1 MLPRNSSWPSS
12 FWARSLTSA
21 VAIALLLVSG
31 TLFGDRRS
39 LAVAAQ
45 EAVVSVLHP
54 PDLAELFDNATAGL
68 LLKDAQAV
76 GIIDM
81 TVSSAVC
88 MSLGVAAQGHMMRSC
103 DFLCVTRYT
112 YFARFNSLVPEKNR
126 IASQMVT

>member
-1 MLPRNSSWPSS
+1 MPPRSSSWPSS

-21 VAIALLLVSG
+21 IAIALLLVSG

-45 EAVVSVLHP
+45 EAADSVLHP

-81 TVSSAVC
+81 TVSSAVY
-88 MSLGVAAQGHMMRSC
+88 MRLGVAAQGHMMRIC
-103 DFLCVTRYT
+103 DVL
-112 YFARFNSLVPEKNR
+112 
-126 IASQMVT
+126 